1 MCRLLVWTLS
11 VGSMRPSS
19 ISVSRHSWVLG
30 ASVGERHCLGK
41 PNGSNLIASALRSWC
56 GKKTVALID
65 NGVDGARFAFP
76 RAGQVKAS
84 TMSVQ
89 GFQQGGWERLWL
101 CSLSLL
107 EGLHL
112 MNKPIALVYSGG
124 AGHQW
129 VTRV

>member
-41 PNGSNLIASALRSWC
+41 PNGSNSIASALRLWC
-56 GKKTVALID
+56 GKKTGALID

-84 TMSVQ
+84 TVSAEVSAGWLGEVVVVLAFSSR
-89 GFQQGGWERLWL
+89 GF
-101 CSLSLL
+101 
-107 EGLHL
+107 
-112 MNKPIALVYSGG
+112 ALNE
-124 AGHQW
+124 
-129 VTRV
+129 